1 MADLKGYWQ
10 ELAKAQGL
18 SEEETAAVLQALGN
32 EKVAKAFQSGFVERP
47 VFSSELDKTRNEW
60 KSKVDQYDNWYKTT
74 ALPSVQK
81 AQEAAELLGKYQQ
94 TYGTLD
100 GTTEF
105 KAATGMTQE
114 QITKI
119 LDERDAQRNQAYM
132 KVTKTLTRAA
142 TNHLKQF
149 GEELDMDAFETFA
162 VNRGGDPMDAYNA
175 FIQPKVQE
183 RSAQAEVKRQQEMD
197 DRLKAAR
204 EEGARDALSKRGL
217 PQEVKTE
224 PSMLRKYM
232 DTPREKL
239 SDSSGRAAF
248 MEEWNKGSAAS
259 SLSQQSPRKGAG
271 VARGRIRSDNSLNA
285 SLRPRNTEAG

>member
-74 ALPSVQK
+74 ALPTHQK
-81 AQEAAELLGKYQQ
+81 AQEAVELLGKYQQ
-94 TYGTLD
+94 TYGALD
-100 GTTEF
+100 GTEAF

-114 QITKI
+114 QIAKI
-119 LDERDAQRNQAYM
+119 MDERSGQQNAAYM
-132 KVTKTLTRAA
+132 KVAKTLAKASTD
-142 TNHLKQF
+142 HLKRF
-149 GEELDMDAFETFA
+149 GDVLDVDAFEEFA
-162 VNRGGDPMDAYNA
+162 VKRGGDPWDAYTA
-175 FIQPKVQE
+175 FVAPKVQE
-183 RSAQAEVKRQQEMD
+183 VTAIAETKRNEEWETK
-197 DRLKAAR
+197 LKAAR

-217 PQEVKTE
+217 PQEVKSE

-232 DTPREKL
+232 DTPKEKL
-239 SDSSGRAAF
+239 SENSGRAAF
-248 MEEWNKGSAAS
+248 MEAYNNPETKTA
-259 SLSQQSPRKGAG
+259 
-271 VARGRIRSDNSLNA
+271 
-285 SLRPRNTEAG
+285 